1 MTNNTNQSS
10 CPMMCWI
17 IAALAG
23 LFILVLGLALWDLM
37 LMQAIFFGAVVFI
50 IFGFLFSWLFCS
62 GQSTPMGNSAPAV
75 DDAPVE
81 MTSARATQV
90 TEPAASA
97 REQENVVQIKAS
109 TPLPGETDLAS
120 RKGTWTYAAESS
132 AAASTSAP
140 SAAVASDDF
149 DGDGV
154 LEGTDE
160 GTKPE
165 ALSAPRGG
173 AADDLKRIKG
183 IGPKLEKLCNE
194 MGVYHFDQIA
204 GWNADEVAWMNANLQ
219 GFKGRVSRD
228 EWVAQAKLLASGGE
242 TEFSK
247 RVDDGDVY

>member
-23 LFILVLGLALWDLM
+23 LFILVLSLALWDLM

-50 IFGFLFSWLFCS
+50 VLGFLFSWLFCS
-62 GQSTPMGNSAPAV
+62 GQSAPVGNSAPDT

-81 MTSARATQV
+81 TTSARATQV
-90 TEPAASA
+90 SEPAASA
-97 REQENVVQIKAS
+97 REQEQAVEIKAS

-120 RKGTWTYAAESS
+120 RKGTWAYEADSS

-140 SAAVASDDF
+140 LAEVASDDF
-149 DGDGV
+149 DGVGV
-154 LEGTDE
+154 LEGTGE
-160 GTKPE
+160 GTQPE

-204 GWNADEVAWMNANLQ
+204 GWNADEVAWMNANLK